1 MKYRD
6 NPAVRFVCFV
16 LIPLLILIIC
26 AMNRGHYYSDLIC
39 LFGINAILAVSLNL
53 VNGFSGMFSMGH
65 AAFMAVGAYT
75 SALLTISE
83 AQKGRMAGLPGWFQT
98 FTLPFPLALL
108 CAGAAAAL
116 LALLI
121 GFPVLRLKSHYLSV
135 ATLGL
140 IVIVRAF
147 LDNEDQFTNGARGIT
162 GLPSYSNIA
171 TVFVTALLLLYIMYR
186 LIRCSSYGR
195 GLIAMRDD
203 DVAAQTLGVRLVT
216 KKISIFCLSAFA
228 AGIGGALW
236 GHLQSVISGQ
246 FFYFTDSFEIVEMS
260 IIGGMFSLSGGIV
273 GALVMTFLPE
283 ILAPLETGLV
293 IGGVQLPE
301 LYGASNLILAVL
313 LILLII
319 FRRQGILGYSEI
331 IIESIFSKRTYTGLF
346 QAQTYRD
353 LAAATR
359 AKLARIGK
367 GKTEA

>member
-1 MKYRD
+1 MKMKYRD

-16 LIPLLILIIC
+16 LIPIIVLILC
-26 AMNRGHYYSDLIC
+26 VKNQGHYYSDLIC
-39 LFGINAILAVSLNL
+39 LFGINIILATSLNL

-83 AQKGRMAGLPGWFQT
+83 KQKSRIKGLPEWFHD
-98 FTLPFPLALL
+98 FTVPFPVALL
-108 CAGAAAAL
+108 CAGIVAAL

-162 GLPSYSNIA
+162 GLPSYSNIIS
-171 TVFVTALLLLYIMYR
+171 VFITAVILLYIMYR

-203 DVAAQTLGVRLVT
+203 DVAAQTLGVHLVT

-260 IIGGMFSLSGGIV
+260 IIGGMYSLSGGIV

-283 ILAPLETGLV
+283 ILTPLETGMM
-293 IGGVQLPE
+293 IGNIQLPE
-301 LYGASNLILAVL
+301 LYGASNIILAVL

-331 IIESIFSKRTYTGLF
+331 ILESIFSKSTYTGLF
-346 QAQTYRD
+346 KKETYKNLVD
-353 LAAATR
+353 IT
-359 AKLARIGK
+359 KSKFSGK
-367 GKTEA
+367 K

>member
-1 MKYRD
+1 MKYRE

-16 LIPLLILIIC
+16 LLPLIVLIY
-26 AMNRGHYYSDLIC
+26 AMMNKGHYYSDLIC
-39 LFGINAILAVSLNL
+39 LFGINLILATSLNL

-83 AQKGRMAGLPGWFQT
+83 AQKARISGLPVWFQKLT
-98 FTLPFPLALL
+98 VPFPVALL
-108 CAGAAAAL
+108 CAGLAAAL

-162 GLPSYSNIA
+162 GLPSYSNIVS
-171 TVFVTALLLLYIMYR
+171 VFVTALILLYVMYR

-260 IIGGMFSLSGGIV
+260 IIGGMYSLSGGIV

-283 ILAPLETGLV
+283 LLAPLETGLM
-293 IGGVQLPE
+293 IGSFQLPE

-319 FRRQGILGYSEI
+319 FRKQGILGYSEI
-331 IIESIFSKRTYTGLF
+331 ITESLFSKSTYTGLLK
-346 QAQTYRD
+346 ADTYRN
-353 LAAATR
+353 LAQITR
-359 AKLARIGK
+359 AKLSRRN
-367 GKTEA
+367 

>member
-6 NPAVRFVCFV
+6 NSAVRFICFV
-16 LIPLLILIIC
+16 LFPLIVLVISFL
-26 AMNRGHYYSDLIC
+26 NQGHYYSDLIC
-39 LFGINAILAVSLNL
+39 LFGINIILATSLNL

-65 AAFMAVGAYT
+65 AAFMAIGAYT

-83 AQKGRMAGLPGWFQT
+83 NQKARISGLPVWFQT
-98 FTLPFPLALL
+98 FTVPFPVALL
-108 CAGAAAAL
+108 CSGLAAAL

-162 GLPSYSNIA
+162 GLPSYSNIIS
-171 TVFVTALLLLYIMYR
+171 VFVTALILLYIMYR
-186 LIRCSSYGR
+186 LIRRSSYGR

-246 FFYFTDSFEIVEMS
+246 FFYFTDSFKIVEMS

-283 ILAPLETGLV
+283 LLAPLETGLV
-293 IGGVQLPE
+293 IGGFRLPE
-301 LYGASNLILAVL
+301 LYGVSNLILAVL

-319 FRRQGILGYSEI
+319 FRKQGILGYSEI
-331 IIESIFSKRTYTGLF
+331 IVESIFSKETYTGIFKASTYKDLV
-346 QAQTYRD
+346 QTTK
-353 LAAATR
+353 AKFTR
-359 AKLARIGK
+359 TKS
-367 GKTEA
+367 

>member
-16 LIPLLILIIC
+16 LFPLIVLIF
-26 AMNRGHYYSDLIC
+26 AMINKGHYYSDLIC
-39 LFGINAILAVSLNL
+39 LFGINLILATSLNL

-83 AQKGRMAGLPGWFQT
+83 TQKARISGLPVWFQQLTVPFPVALVCAGLV
-98 FTLPFPLALL
+98 
-108 CAGAAAAL
+108 AAL

-162 GLPSYSNIA
+162 GLPSYSNIVS
-171 TVFVTALLLLYIMYR
+171 VFVTALILLYVMYR

-203 DVAAQTLGVRLVT
+203 EVAAQTLGVRLVT

-260 IIGGMFSLSGGIV
+260 IIGGMYSLSGGIV

-283 ILAPLETGLV
+283 LLAPLETGLM
-293 IGGVQLPE
+293 IGSFQLPE

-319 FRRQGILGYSEI
+319 FRKQGILGYSEI
-331 IIESIFSKRTYTGLF
+331 ITESIFSKSTYTGLF
-346 QAQTYRD
+346 QAETYRN
-353 LAAATR
+353 LAQITR
-359 AKLARIGK
+359 AKLSRRK
-367 GKTEA
+367 